1 MKQLLK
7 NIRIAQVLKS
17 AREIVEKRWVKGAFA
32 RTGDGAARG
41 GDSADG
47 FLGIPDFGDDDW
59 GYCGDGALRRAIKN
73 ELKLWQDHDGPIQ
86 KWKIE
91 KILHET
97 HKALVPPIQRRRAVL
112 ADGGFLEI
120 RPQNAIWCFNDL
132 PDTRKEDILAVFDE
146 AIEAQCAKVKEL
158 GDAAG
163 IQEAS
168 QGSGVEEGERPL

>member
-32 RTGDGAARG
+32 KTGDGEDRG
-41 GDSADG
+41 GDGASG
-47 FLGIPDFGDDDW
+47 FFGIPDFGDDDW

-86 KWKIE
+86 KWKVE

-97 HKALVPPIQRRRAVL
+97 HKALVPPIKKRSIISV
-112 ADGGFLEI
+112 DGGY
-120 RPQNAIWCFNDL
+120 PQQAIWCFNDL
-132 PDTRKEDILAVFDE
+132 PETNKEDILAVFDE
-146 AIEAQCAKVKEL
+146 AIEEQCAKVKKL
-158 GDAAG
+158 GGGDATG